1 MLVYAGKLEDYKEM
15 FRKLVSVGYTFER
28 RTLSGN
34 FEAYTDVKQF
44 TPLLINTRDKEISKT
59 NVTCAAAMGSA
70 GRFPLTVKQFMD
82 NFEALAVKNDMVV
95 YESLI
100 ADKLEKR
107 KREIEEQEKKKNI
120 ENEITAILSR
130 YLVQEHSVIIQEK
143 EKLQKMEK
151 DIEVKIKMLGSESLS
166 DSKLSLYLA
175 EFSKDKWIRVYKAFS
190 EFGLEDSA
198 NNLRERG
205 EGIMRIRNQY
215 FKACKER
222 KENDFVLG
230 LSEEEVKKLTDGASL
245 AFVIRIFT
253 IRKEKKP
260 NLS

>member
-15 FRKLVSVGYTFER
+15 FRKLVSVGYIFER
-28 RTLSGN
+28 RTLSSN

-44 TPLLINTRDKEISKT
+44 TPLIINTRDKEISKT

-82 NFEALAVKNDMVV
+82 NFEALAINNDMGV

-107 KREIEEQEKKKNI
+107 KRGIEEQEKKKNI
-120 ENEITAILSR
+120 ENEIIAILSKR
-130 YLVQEHSVIIQEK
+130 LIHEQYIIIQEK
-143 EKLQKMEK
+143 EKLQKREDDVKEK
-151 DIEVKIKMLGSESLS
+151 IETLGLEGVSGSR
-166 DSKLSLYLA
+166 LSLYLA
-175 EFSKDKWIRVYKAFS
+175 KLTENEWTRINKDFS
-190 EFGLEDSA
+190 EYGLDAPSYD
-198 NNLRERG
+198 LREKG
-205 EGIMRIRNQY
+205 KSILRIRNRY
-215 FKACKER
+215 HKACEEG
-222 KENDFVLG
+222 KENEFVMN

-253 IRKEKKP
+253 IRKEKQP